1 MVRFKHLPVIFS
13 LSEANQPARDQSSFN
28 PVTHGKKF
36 AEGAGFGEK
45 AENKRRGGNERT
57 NRNKSAT
64 KERKRRKHIEN
75 KVKIRKKFSEINV
88 IVFNILASWLNYFHA
103 TLYMQFLIN
112 LICDNNQPIHELLGL
127 DLETYALV
135 TY

>member
-1 MVRFKHLPVIFS
+1 M
-13 LSEANQPARDQSSFN
+13 
-28 PVTHGKKF
+28 
-36 AEGAGFGEK
+36 
-45 AENKRRGGNERT
+45 
-57 NRNKSAT
+57 
-64 KERKRRKHIEN
+64 
-75 KVKIRKKFSEINV
+75 SEINV